1 MGEQG
6 RPTEPEISTNERIVC
21 CIGDLHGHISKLQK
35 LWSNLETVIS
45 PPSFQTALIIF
56 LGDYCDKGPDTRS
69 VIDFLIS
76 LPSRYPKQTHVFL
89 SGNHDLGFAAFI
101 GVLPPPPDG
110 STFAETWKGSEQY
123 GEKVGWYK
131 GAGYENMH
139 LQGRLWGGPVD
150 SNAAST
156 FQSYGIPYGSTDL
169 VKAVP
174 EEHKKFLAD
183 LVWVH
188 EEDDVCIETSE
199 GRKHYKLIAVH
210 AGLEKTKGVQ
220 EQLKLLRARDTSQ
233 PMIVALTGRSNVLD
247 IPQELVDCPT
257 PTMLVSGHHGKL
269 ELNGLR
275 LIIDE
280 SGGKERKPLAAVVLP
295 SMMVVRDIW

>member
-156 FQSYGIPYGSTDL
+156 FQSYGIPYGST
-169 VKAVP
+169 
-174 EEHKKFLAD
+174 
-183 LVWVH
+183 
-188 EEDDVCIETSE
+188 
-199 GRKHYKLIAVH
+199 
-210 AGLEKTKGVQ
+210 GLEKTKGVQ